1 MKYFTNNQY
10 GNVIIVELDRLP
22 NTIVPNCTALSEE
35 QLAFMDEHPEAT
47 PMEVMQCKSNTAPVI
62 EEPELTL
69 DEYKEN
75 AKTGISDLSLETS
88 RKKVSDY
95 QFLNA
100 QSSLMVADG
109 SGIYTHTQASEYIQ
123 LYNTV
128 GKQCRAYYYS
138 FVEKLD
144 KCTTIESA
152 EALVDETTKWYE
164 SL

>member
-22 NTIVPNCTALSEE
+22 NTIVPNYTELSEE
-35 QLAFMDEHPEAT
+35 QMAFMSENPEAT
-47 PMEVMQCKSNTAPVI
+47 PLEIMQCKSNAAPVI

-69 DEYKEN
+69 DEYKAN
-75 AKTGISDLSLETS
+75 AKAGISDLSLETS

-100 QSSLMVADG
+100 QSSLLVEDG
-109 SGIYTHTQASEYIQ
+109 EGIYSHAQANEYIQ

-128 GKQCRAYYYS
+128 GKQCREYYYS

-152 EALVDETTKWYE
+152 EALVDETTKWYDN
-164 SL
+164 L

>member
-22 NTIVPNCTALSEE
+22 KTIVPNYTELSEE
-35 QLAFMDEHPEAT
+35 QLAFMSEHPEAT
-47 PMEVMQCKSNTAPVI
+47 PLEIMQCNSNAAPVI

-75 AKTGISDLSLETS
+75 AKTGISYLSLETS

-100 QSSLMVADG
+100 QSSLMTADG
-109 SGIYTHTQASEYIQ
+109 AGIYTHAQANEYIQ

-128 GKQCRAYYYS
+128 GKQCREYYYS
-138 FVEKLD
+138 FVEKLN

-152 EALVDETTKWYE
+152 EALVNETSKWYE